1 MDTCL
6 RPGSTWALGAGP
18 TRPLPSRAP
27 LVGETEAD
35 VTVTSQ
41 GPDPVVGLR
50 VTRKGLGARHLWRW
64 GGHEGSPL
72 SGRQA
77 RGSGLSSE
85 VLSQRRSLCRTQSS
99 RGGMREGEARG
110 QVGGQGLG
118 TCGQGAH
125 LSCRSKAAVRQ
136 GRSSSAWSI
145 STAVEASSRAGRSPT
160 NSAVRGG
167 LFQARN
173 CGGGGTWAAQRD
185 LWLGA
190 ATAQAGSRP

>member
-1 MDTCL
+1 MAG
-6 RPGSTWALGAGP
+6 RRGAPGC
-18 TRPLPSRAP
+18 
-27 LVGETEAD
+27 
-35 VTVTSQ
+35 
-41 GPDPVVGLR
+41 
-50 VTRKGLGARHLWRW
+50 
-64 GGHEGSPL
+64 
-72 SGRQA
+72 RQ
-77 RGSGLSSE
+77 S
-85 VLSQRRSLCRTQSS
+85 RSLCRTQSS
-99 RGGMREGEARG
+99 RGGTREGEARG

-173 CGGGGTWAAQRD
+173 WGGGRGRLSGTSGWGRPPPRREAGHDLARLPPTCCHRAGAPAAGPHSPPPCDPGTQKHPLRSF
-185 LWLGA
+185 LPTLLSA
-190 ATAQAGSRP
+190 SAPTPVPTMRAFPPRCSPLLYLKEPCLRLL

>member
-1 MDTCL
+1 MAG
-6 RPGSTWALGAGP
+6 RRGAPGC
-18 TRPLPSRAP
+18 R
-27 LVGETEAD
+27 
-35 VTVTSQ
+35 
-41 GPDPVVGLR
+41 
-50 VTRKGLGARHLWRW
+50 
-64 GGHEGSPL
+64 
-72 SGRQA
+72 
-77 RGSGLSSE
+77 
-85 VLSQRRSLCRTQSS
+85 QRRSLCRTQSS
-99 RGGMREGEARG
+99 RGGTREGEARG

-173 CGGGGTWAAQRD
+173 CGGEAGGSAGPLAGGGHRPGGKQAMTSR
-185 LWLGA
+185 GCRRRA
-190 ATAQAGSRP
+190 ATGQGRLQRLLTLHLRDPGTQKHPLRSFLPTLLSASAPTPVPTTRAFPPHCGPQLYLKEPRLRLL